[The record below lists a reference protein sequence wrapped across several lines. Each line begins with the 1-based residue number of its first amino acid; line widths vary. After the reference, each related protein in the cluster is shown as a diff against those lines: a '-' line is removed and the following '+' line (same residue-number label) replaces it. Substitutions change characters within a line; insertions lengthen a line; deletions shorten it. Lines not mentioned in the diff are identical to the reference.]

1 MSVWPAWEVREGEH
15 ATRWFHVRLVFAD
28 GAGVEALALV
38 SGLCVCVEDVRARPA
53 LSLEDLALFAD
64 WIEGPLA
71 RACGADDGPGRE
83 GGPGHDD
90 GTAGDGPGTGGRGA
104 TCAPAAGTEP
114 AAEGEPVAD
123 GEPVPGGGPDS
134 EGGSAVRARPPGAG
148 ERRSRAVRPREPVGR
163 RLVAREYRAAQ
174 EEGTDP
180 VLAVMCATGYSRRG
194 ALRVIGRARDA
205 GLLTPRHARR
215 TSE

>member
-1 MSVWPAWEVREGEH
+1 MLEESFLHLSDRSPADGAVFVWPAWEVREGEH
-15 ATRWFHVRLVFAD
+15 ATRWFHVRLTFAD

-71 RACGADDGPGRE
+71 RACGADDGPGL
-83 GGPGHDD
+83 GD
-90 GTAGDGPGTGGRGA
+90 GTVGVV
-104 TCAPAAGTEP
+104 AAGSASTP
-114 AAEGEPVAD
+114 AVQSAAD
-123 GEPVPGGGPDS
+123 GDAAS
-134 EGGSAVRARPPGAG
+134 EGGSAARARPPGAG
-148 ERRSRAVRPREPVGR
+148 EPEARSRAVRPREPVGR

-174 EEGTDP
+174 EEGVDP

-194 ALRVIGRARDA
+194 ALRAIGRARDA
-205 GLLTPRHARR
+205 GLLTPRHIRR
-215 TSE
+215 SSE

>member
-1 MSVWPAWEVREGEH
+1 MWPAWEVREGEH
-15 ATRWFHVRLVFAD
+15 ATRWFHVRLTFAD

-71 RACGADDGPGRE
+71 RACGAGDGPDPGDGPG
-83 GGPGHDD
+83 PGD
-90 GTAGDGPGTGGRGA
+90 GTAGVV
-104 TCAPAAGTEP
+104 AAGISS
-114 AAEGEPVAD
+114 AAVIRSAAD
-123 GEPVPGGGPDS
+123 DEAASG
-134 EGGSAVRARPPGAG
+134 GGSAVRARPPGAK
-148 ERRSRAVRPREPVGR
+148 EPKTRSRAVRPREPVGR

-174 EEGTDP
+174 EEGVDP

-205 GLLTPRHARR
+205 GLLTPRHTRR
-215 TSE
+215 SSE

>member
-1 MSVWPAWEVREGEH
+1 MVFVWPAWEVREGEH
-15 ATRWFHVRLVFAD
+15 ATRWFHVRLAFAD

-71 RACGADDGPGRE
+71 RVRGAGV
-83 GGPGHDD
+83 
-90 GTAGDGPGTGGRGA
+90 GTASAPVIQSAAEVGAVFEDGSEVRAGPPGTGEPNARG
-104 TCAPAAGTEP
+104 
-114 AAEGEPVAD
+114 
-123 GEPVPGGGPDS
+123 
-134 EGGSAVRARPPGAG
+134 
-148 ERRSRAVRPREPVGR
+148 RAVRPRELVGR
-163 RLVAREYRAAQ
+163 GLVAREYREAQ
-174 EEGTDP
+174 KEGTDP

-205 GLLTPRHARR
+205 GLLAARHVRR
-215 TSE
+215 SPEQEEGSPPV

>member
-1 MSVWPAWEVREGEH
+1 MSVWPAWEVREGGH

-71 RACGADDGPGRE
+71 RACGAEDGTGPGDGTADDGP
-83 GGPGHDD
+83 D
-90 GTAGDGPGTGGRGA
+90 AGDRDA
-104 TCAPAAGTEP
+104 ACAPA
-114 AAEGEPVAD
+114 VD
-123 GEPVPGGGPDS
+123 VEPVPGAEPAAGGPDAG
-134 EGGSAVRARPPGAG
+134 GGSAVRVRRPGAG

-174 EEGTDP
+174 EEGVDP

-215 TSE
+215 TSEQ

>member
-1 MSVWPAWEVREGEH
+1 MWPAWEVREGEH
-15 ATRWFHVRLVFAD
+15 ATRWFHVRLIFAD

-71 RACGADDGPGRE
+71 RACGADDGPG
-83 GGPGHDD
+83 P
-90 GTAGDGPGTGGRGA
+90 GDGAAGVVAAGIA
-104 TCAPAAGTEP
+104 SAAAVQPAADDDE
-114 AAEGEPVAD
+114 AA
-123 GEPVPGGGPDS
+123 S

-148 ERRSRAVRPREPVGR
+148 EPKTRSRAVRPREPVGR

-174 EEGTDP
+174 AEGVDP

-205 GLLTPRHARR
+205 GLLTPRHTRR
-215 TSE
+215 ASE

>member
-1 MSVWPAWEVREGEH
+1 MWPAWEVREGEH
-15 ATRWFHVRLVFAD
+15 ATRWFHVRLTFDD

-71 RACGADDGPGRE
+71 RACGADDGPGPGNGE
-83 GGPGHDD
+83 AGDGPDTGD
-90 GTAGDGPGTGGRGA
+90 GTAGVVVAGI
-104 TCAPAAGTEP
+104 APAAAIP
-114 AAEGEPVAD
+114 LAADDEAG
-123 GEPVPGGGPDS
+123 S
-134 EGGSAVRARPPGAG
+134 EGGSAVRARPPGTG
-148 ERRSRAVRPREPVGR
+148 EPETRDRAVRPREPVGR

-174 EEGTDP
+174 EEGVDP
-180 VLAVMCATGYSRRG
+180 VLAVMYATGYSRRG
-194 ALRVIGRARDA
+194 ALRAIGRARDA

-215 TSE
+215 SSE